1 MPVNFLTNEQNQT
14 YVRYPEKLTQ
24 ELLDK
29 YFYLDDKDK
38 ELIDAC
44 RRDYN
49 KLGYALQ
56 LTTVRFL
63 GTFLSNPINVP
74 SDALHYIAKQLSI
87 NLPADIDRYLERK
100 ATRSTHCNEIKFIFD
115 YQDFNVIWRF
125 RLNRWLYSQI

>member
-1 MPVNFLTNEQNQT
+1 MPVDFLTDEQYQSYAT
-14 YVRYPEKLTQ
+14 YPVTLAQ
-24 ELLDK
+24 DQLDK

-63 GTFLSNPINVP
+63 GTFISNPIDVP
-74 SDALHYIAKQLSI
+74 NEVVCYLAKQLAVE
-87 NLPADIDRYLERK
+87 LPVDIALYLERK
-100 ATRSTHCNEIKFIFD
+100 ATRLAH
-115 YQDFNVIWRF
+115 
-125 RLNRWLYSQI
+125 